1 MKKEFFLEEWK
12 NINFRLQIFRFTT
25 LFLGITIMVLSF
37 VIYRVSDQERVVII
51 PAHLKEKVIIE
62 DNTANESYV
71 RAMSY
76 YLVDLIYNV
85 TPHNMEN
92 KFEEFLQYVPT
103 SSIQE
108 ITDDL
113 NRRIESYGNTKIS
126 SSIIIEEVLTG
137 KNNEVY
143 IHGKSVRYVSG
154 RLLGHEPIYIHL
166 KYNLV
171 HGGFE
176 IEIFEN
182 IKSDDYRNV
191 KHSLQRDADK

>member
-25 LFLGITIMVLSF
+25 LFLGITIMILSF
-37 VIYRVSDQERVVII
+37 VIFKVSTQERIVII
-51 PAHLKEKVIIE
+51 PAHLKEKIIIE

-71 RAMSY
+71 RAMAH

-85 TPHNMEN
+85 TPHNIEN

-103 SSIQE
+103 TSIKE

-126 SSIIIEEVLTG
+126 SSIIVEEVLIG

-143 IHGKSVRYVSG
+143 VHGKSVRYVSG

-182 IKSDDYRNV
+182 VEADDYRDFEQ
-191 KHSLQRDADK
+191 SLLRNDSK